1 MKFLQALDDEGGWR
15 GKCIALRQIEQQLAA
30 HARLASKDARE
41 LVKFMVR
48 KRLLNNK
55 KLVYSGS
62 NGLSTDIR
70 IIPLSFQ
77 LGELDTY
84 EDTSCTEKY

>member
-1 MKFLQALDDEGGWR
+1 VKGSPGNLKNSFSTVQNDYCLLVKFLQALDDEGGWR

-48 KRLLNNK
+48 KRLLN
-55 KLVYSGS
+55 
-62 NGLSTDIR
+62 
-70 IIPLSFQ
+70 IPRVVSI
-77 LGELDTY
+77 DT
-84 EDTSCTEKY
+84 KPV